1 MNTPPDDTTLALWLD
16 DELEGEEL
24 AQVEAWA
31 ADQPEQLA
39 AREEVRR
46 WRRMISESLAAAEEP
61 PAGEFFNERIQH
73 ALREP
78 ATATRTPSPKRAS
91 RGAWNSLWMPL
102 AACAGMVLAF
112 WLGGLIQPQDSPIA
126 GDVPNTDPSTPHLY
140 TPEQGVNAQWI
151 SSAEASATVIVLD
164 GVSAIPDEVDFTAT
178 ALHRSWREIDSTAAN
193 ESATET
199 E

>member
-24 AQVEAWA
+24 ARVEAWA

-46 WRRMISESLAAAEEP
+46 WRKMISESLPAAQEP

-73 ALREP
+73 AIREA
-78 ATATRTPSPKRAS
+78 ATNPVQARNSSSWS
-91 RGAWNSLWMPL
+91 RLWMPL

-112 WLGGLIQPQDSPIA
+112 WLGGLIQPQDGSLA
-126 GDVPNTDPSTPHLY
+126 GDTDDSGPVTPHLY
-140 TPEQGVNAQWI
+140 TPEEGVDARWI
-151 SSAEASATVIVLD
+151 SSTDASATVIVLN
-164 GVSAIPDEVDFTAT
+164 GVNAIPDEVDFTAT
-178 ALHRSWREIDSTAAN
+178 ALHRGWREIDSTAAK
-193 ESATET
+193 EPATESQ
-199 E
+199 